1 MTTTQNHQAVTVQP
15 YLFFNGR
22 CEEALEFYRKAL
34 GAETGLT
41 HRFKD
46 APDKSMCAP
55 GSEEKI
61 MHSSF
66 KVGDATVMAS
76 DGQCGGTAS
85 FEGFS
90 LSLNLTKEADA
101 KRLFEALAQGG
112 EVKMPLTKTF
122 FSPAFAM
129 VKDRFGVSW
138 MIHMQ
143 P

>member
-1 MTTTQNHQAVTVQP
+1 MSTTENHPAFTLQP
-15 YLFFNGR
+15 YLVFNGR
-22 CEEALEFYRKAL
+22 CQEALDFYAQAL
-34 GAETGLT
+34 GAKIGLI

-46 APDKSMCAP
+46 APDQSMCAP

-66 KVGDATVMAS
+66 QVGTATLMAS
-76 DGQCGGTAS
+76 DGQCNGVSG

-101 KRLFEALAQGG
+101 KRFFEALAQGG
-112 EVKMPLTKTF
+112 SITMPLTKTF
-122 FSPAFAM
+122 FSPAFGM

-138 MIHMQ
+138 MIHLQ

>member
-1 MTTTQNHQAVTVQP
+1 MNTTPTNQTTVQP
-15 YLFFNGR
+15 YLIFNGR
-22 CEEALEFYRKAL
+22 TQEALDFYSKAI
-34 GAETGLT
+34 GAKIGLI

-46 APDKSMCAP
+46 APDQSMCAP
-55 GSEEKI
+55 GTGEKI

-66 KVGDATVMAS
+66 QVGDATVMAS
-76 DGQCGGTAS
+76 DGQCMAGAG

-90 LSLNLTKEADA
+90 LSINVKQEADA
-101 KRLFEALAQGG
+101 KKFFDALSQGG
-112 EVKMPLTKTF
+112 QVTMPLTKTF

-138 MIHMQ
+138 MIHQQ